1 MIEHY
6 LGLLNSFLF
15 LSILLSRQGQ
25 SSAALKSEELSDKPH
40 FTKDVYNRCQ
50 LSLTIDGVIEFQKHM
65 KSARLATQIS
75 VASPSTSHHHM
86 LLNSYFL
93 WNYMY
98 FINLQRCFPSV
109 LKRLSSCKVRNRL
122 RAQAVSSC
130 PFKTNQNRE
139 KWVISLKK
147 TCFTWPI

>member
-1 MIEHY
+1 ME
-6 LGLLNSFLF
+6 
-15 LSILLSRQGQ
+15 
-25 SSAALKSEELSDKPH
+25 
-40 FTKDVYNRCQ
+40 
-50 LSLTIDGVIEFQKHM
+50 
-65 KSARLATQIS
+65 SARLATQIS
-75 VASPSTSHHHM
+75 VASPSSSHHHM

-147 TCFTWPI
+147 NVFYLSNLNAVMFGSAQSFEFKLKQHIIFALYTISDILFHCNIFEKKCKSTIPPSMFRYILCWLLELST